1 MSLFEVDGRNQLFN
15 RIDKLCVVIRSVKRI
30 LWVVDRVSYVYAD
43 LYAVRIFW
51 VPVIDPIVSCLYAA
65 LFEFAANSLFRE
77 R

>member
-1 MSLFEVDGRNQLFN
+1 MSLFEVDGRNQFFN
-15 RIDKLCVVIRSVKRI
+15 RIDKLCVGIRSVKRI

-43 LYAVRIFW
+43 LYAVRILW
-51 VPVIDPIVSCLYAA
+51 VLVIDPIVSCLYTA